1 MARTKLGQHMAA
13 LQAERERRNRLIIE
27 TIRREMFTKHYSQEQ
42 LAEQIG
48 VCANTIG
55 NRLKEPGKMRLQEL
69 WDIIDALDIG
79 NDEVGHMFTGS
90 DMKQ

>member
-1 MARTKLGQHMAA
+1 MAA

-69 WDIIDALDIG
+69 WDIIDALNLDESTIG
-79 NDEVGHMFTGS
+79 YMFKKGGI
-90 DMKQ
+90 D

>member
-27 TIRREMFTKHYSQEQ
+27 TIRREMFAKHYSQEQ

-69 WDIIDALDIG
+69 WDIIDALNLDESTIG
-79 NDEVGHMFTGS
+79 YMFKRGEI
-90 DMKQ
+90 D